1 MLEWSFKL
9 FGFDVRVYNNTTCQE
24 ITQLLGEIQQID
36 HKDNGA
42 LVVCTLSHGDLNMV
56 SGACGQDLP
65 INSMTSL
72 FRADNCPSLAG
83 KPKFFI
89 FQACQ
94 GKDTQDGKRGYF

>member
-1 MLEWSFKL
+1 M
-9 FGFDVRVYNNTTCQE
+9 FGFDVRVYNNKTCQE
-24 ITQLLGEIQQID
+24 IDQLLREIQQKD

-42 LVVCTLSHGDLNMV
+42 LVVCTLSHGNLNMV

-94 GKDTQDGKRGYF
+94 GKDIQQGKRVTCIS

>member
-1 MLEWSFKL
+1 MLEYSFKL
-9 FGFDVRVYNNTTCQE
+9 FGFDVRVYNNKTCQE
-24 ITQLLGEIQQID
+24 ISYILGEIQQID

-42 LVVCTLSHGDLNMV
+42 LVVCTLSHGDMNVV
-56 SGACGQDLP
+56 SGACGQDLL

-94 GKDTQDGKRGYF
+94 GKDTQDGKKGYF